1 MNELENGMVSG
12 AMPYN
17 LDDAP
22 AKAIKCPWCKRAMD
36 GDENVYHYK
45 SIGQECWICADC
57 LKDDVSNMSPD
68 ELAIMLGADIEKA
81 RFL

>member
-17 LDDAP
+17 QSDSP
-22 AKAIKCPWCKRAMD
+22 AKVFKCPWCKRAVD
-36 GDENVYHYK
+36 GDEQMVEY
-45 SIGQECWICADC
+45 GGEWICADC
-57 LKDDVSNMSPD
+57 FKAEVDNMSAA
-68 ELAIMLGADIEKA
+68 ELASEVRLSAKKA